1 MQSTDVT
8 NIEVKGNDDIG
19 AIKARADQ
27 IDEKIKRQQARIR
40 NNKDNNFDDKA
51 KAEVDYVDAI
61 KKKIQILD
69 QFK

>member
-51 KAEVDYVDAI
+51 KAASRGCDGH
-61 KKKIQILD
+61 
-69 QFK
+69 